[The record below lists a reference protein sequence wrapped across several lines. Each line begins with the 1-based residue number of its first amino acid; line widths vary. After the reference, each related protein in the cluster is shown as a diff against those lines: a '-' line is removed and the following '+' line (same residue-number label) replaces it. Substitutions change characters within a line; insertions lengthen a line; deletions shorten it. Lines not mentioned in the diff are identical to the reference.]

1 MQVFVPLLV
10 WSAARGVSGG
20 LCHTARWQHAYAT
33 MDTLSR
39 MVFATGDSFATK
51 GAPVDKDV
59 AVVGVGLDVP
69 LTRSTRVGVSYQGQY
84 GSQLQANSVN
94 AQLTVSF

>member
-1 MQVFVPLLV
+1 M
-10 WSAARGVSGG
+10 
-20 LCHTARWQHAYAT
+20 
-33 MDTLSR
+33 
-39 MVFATGDSFATK
+39 
-51 GAPVDKDV
+51 DKDV

-84 GSQLQANSVN
+84 GSQQQANSVN